1 MQERSSTT
9 ENYVEYINKL
19 PGVINANIV
28 SDGDSITE
36 IHVLADFSRS
46 PKQIV
51 RDVQSLLMAKFQ
63 KEIDHKIVSVA
74 QIDFD
79 VNNQTANR
87 LVIEEVSI
95 NRKRT
100 GTSIEIVLSQDGIMY
115 SGVQASS
122 NDSVE
127 ILRAIAQATL
137 DAVSASKESI
147 LKLSVLDVRPVEI
160 ANVRAALVCV
170 SCKAECGTTGRFTGS
185 AFVTEDDETAVV
197 RATLNAINR
206 RIEIY

>member
-1 MQERSSTT
+1 MEERSSTIET
-9 ENYVEYINKL
+9 YVEYISKL
-19 PGVINANIV
+19 PGVINANV
-28 SDGDSITE
+28 VADGENITE

-63 KEIDHKIVSVA
+63 RDIDHKIVSVA

-79 VNNQTANR
+79 VNNQSCNR
-87 LVIEEVSI
+87 LIIEEISI

-100 GTSIEIVLSQDGIMY
+100 GTSVEIVLSADGNQF
-115 SGVQASS
+115 SGVQTAS
-122 NDSVE
+122 NDNVE

-137 DAVSASKESI
+137 DAATASKNCF

-160 ANVRAALVCV
+160 ANVRAALVCI
-170 SCKAECGTTGRFTGS
+170 CFKDEGGTSGRFTGS
-185 AFVTEDDETAVV
+185 AFVSEDDETAVV
-197 RATLNAINR
+197 KATLNAINR
-206 RIEIY
+206 KIEMY